1 MPSWPI
7 SHVALSVGSG
17 ERETTVKAWSPFEV
31 VTYVTPAH
39 SSFCATA
46 NARSVGVS
54 LNQSV
59 VTLRCGEGDCEVVT
73 ERSSAFRAGSFCAK
87 DSMIESEC
95 CCVVA
100 VENNAWAGVVAG

>member
-1 MPSWPI
+1 M
-7 SHVALSVGSG
+7 SHVALLVGSDA
-17 ERETTVKAWSPFEV
+17 RETMVKALSTCEV

-39 SSFCATA
+39 SSFWATA
-46 NARSVGVS
+46 NARSVVVS

-73 ERSSAFRAGSFCAK
+73 ETSSAFRASSFCTK

-95 CCVVA
+95 RCVVT
-100 VENNAWAGVVAG
+100 VDNNAWAGLISG